1 MRILVQNGTD
11 DKIHDDRLDHN
22 EIELT
27 TCLNELGEKAKY
39 QNMKEK
45 AEKIVSKPKNPKKSN
60 LTKLQETLMT
70 KFITVKKM
78 TTTLSSQH
86 LSNGKGLMTSYC

>member
-1 MRILVQNGTD
+1 MNEQ
-11 DKIHDDRLDHN
+11 DK
-22 EIELT
+22 
-27 TCLNELGEKAKY
+27 KVKY

-60 LTKLQETLMT
+60 LTKLQEALMT

-78 TTTLSSQH
+78 TTKLSSQH